1 MIYDIAKK
9 RLLSEDLREGLEV
22 LLVTDSY
29 VPDSA
34 HQTVAD
40 VEADEFSDANYS
52 RKTVQNV
59 VVRDNGTSFDI
70 DGDDLFWDAN
80 LTGTVGGVVFFYSG
94 FLLAFFDTTD
104 TVLDARGFKVEL
116 DQEGIV
122 GVNV

>member
-9 RLLSEDLREGLEV
+9 QLLTEDMREGLEV

-70 DGDDLFWDAN
+70 DGDDLFWDAT

-104 TVLDARGFKVEL
+104 TVLDAKGFKVEL

>member
-9 RLLSEDLREGLEV
+9 RLLTEDLREGLEV

-29 VPDSA
+29 VPDAA

-52 RKTVQNV
+52 RKMVQNV

-70 DGDDLFWDAN
+70 DGDDVFWDAT
-80 LTGTVGGVVFFYSG
+80 LTGTVGGVVFFYPG
-94 FLLAFFDTTD
+94 FLLAFFDTED
-104 TVLDARGFKVEL
+104 KVLDGSGFKVKSGS
-116 DQEGIV
+116 EGIV